1 MDELWQAQQE
11 QADDM
16 YEIGAPGEIR
26 TPDHLVRSPL
36 NGMPAT
42 RWALTAI
49 AAAQHCKSLPD
60 YAPTGP
66 LLRRFR
72 GRFATGVQA

>member
-1 MDELWQAQQE
+1 M
-11 QADDM
+11 
-16 YEIGAPGEIR
+16 
-26 TPDHLVRSPL
+26 S
-36 NGMPAT
+36 
-42 RWALTAI
+42 ALRE
-49 AAAQHCKSLPD
+49 AAQHCKSLPD